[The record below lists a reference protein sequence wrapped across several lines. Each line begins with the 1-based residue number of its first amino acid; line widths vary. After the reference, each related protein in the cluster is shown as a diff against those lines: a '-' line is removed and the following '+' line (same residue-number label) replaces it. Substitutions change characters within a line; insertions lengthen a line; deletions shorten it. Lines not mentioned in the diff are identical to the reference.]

1 MNGFADRLMIRYQD
15 PVKLDELLV
24 PLDDAGMTRIKTL
37 LAAVYEPGVL
47 EVRSTGAPLVTARHF
62 QVPVTVPLT
71 VRGSWEKVLPAAERA
86 RTDFEIPS
94 TTPAHWIDLA
104 LDMFVPTQVAPTS
117 GALEAIGSE
126 TVARLTEDD
135 FVAKFGR
142 TGLDELLR
150 LTGAADF
157 RELQANSARLY
168 ELRYADPPPFD
179 PAAPA
184 RRFRLR
190 VSVLFFADFDLAAA
204 LRRLVSSRHAVEQVS
219 ARPDAYDGGELLA
232 ASAWLAVFP
241 APPRTPD
248 PASVT
253 EEQVSDVL
261 AAEGFVAAFEDL
273 TAQ

>member
-1 MNGFADRLMIRYQD
+1 M
-15 PVKLDELLV
+15 
-24 PLDDAGMTRIKTL
+24 
-37 LAAVYEPGVL
+37 
-47 EVRSTGAPLVTARHF
+47 
-62 QVPVTVPLT
+62 
-71 VRGSWEKVLPAAERA
+71 
-86 RTDFEIPS
+86 
-94 TTPAHWIDLA
+94 
-104 LDMFVPTQVAPTS
+104 PTQVAPTS

-126 TVARLTEDD
+126 TVTRLTEEE

-142 TGLDELLR
+142 TGLDELLS

-157 RELQANSARLY
+157 RELQADSARLY
-168 ELRYADPPPFD
+168 QLHYAEPPPFD

-190 VSVLFFADFDLAAA
+190 VSVLFFADVDLAAA
-204 LRRLVSSRHAVEQVS
+204 LRRLVSSRHALEQVS

-241 APPRTPD
+241 ALPQTPD

-253 EEQVSDVL
+253 EKEVSDVL

-273 TAQ
+273 TTL